1 MCDISAWSVII
12 DWATFGLLCAR
23 WWRRVVEKCGNPPV
37 RCNKCN
43 RLAPES
49 IVLECDACG
58 LLAYEI
64 RRRKT
69 LLIVVIIRFRQYVA
83 GWRQQM
89 KLKTVGVSTTRWN
102 WNETVSKLFRN
113 CFCFSFI
120 SLCVQFKMKI
130 PQRHC
135 GEKNVMYRFESSRNV
150 VSKYHRA
157 FLCSFTVR
165 MFSTLCAFFPWQLR
179 TAVWQLQT

>member
-1 MCDISAWSVII
+1 MQLSRS
-12 DWATFGLLCAR
+12 
-23 WWRRVVEKCGNPPV
+23 
-37 RCNKCN
+37 
-43 RLAPES
+43 ES

-58 LLAYEI
+58 SLAYEI

-135 GEKNVMYRFESSRNV
+135 GEKNVLYRFESSRNV
-150 VSKYHRA
+150 VSKLSSCVFMQFY
-157 FLCSFTVR
+157 CSDVFQHCAL
-165 MFSTLCAFFPWQLR
+165 FSLAASNGSVTITNLK
-179 TAVWQLQT
+179 